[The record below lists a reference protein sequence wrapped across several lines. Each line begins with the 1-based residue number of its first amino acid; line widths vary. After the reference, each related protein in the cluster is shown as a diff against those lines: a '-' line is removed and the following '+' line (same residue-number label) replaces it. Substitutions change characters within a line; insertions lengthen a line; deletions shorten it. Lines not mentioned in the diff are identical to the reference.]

1 MDYETIELEIKDQVA
16 IIRLNRPD
24 VKNALNTQMRAEVTQ
39 CVNQMGKE
47 ARVVVIT
54 GSGSAFCSGQDLGD
68 RKSVSQIDLERTL
81 RDEYEPMLRSIF
93 GLPSSN
99 NSCN

>member
-24 VKNALNTQMRAEVTQ
+24 VKNALNTQMRAEITQ

-54 GSGSAFCSGQDLGD
+54 GSGSAFALD
-68 RKSVSQIDLERTL
+68 RIWEIENQSLKLI
-81 RDEYEPMLRSIF
+81 
-93 GLPSSN
+93 SSAL
-99 NSCN
+99 